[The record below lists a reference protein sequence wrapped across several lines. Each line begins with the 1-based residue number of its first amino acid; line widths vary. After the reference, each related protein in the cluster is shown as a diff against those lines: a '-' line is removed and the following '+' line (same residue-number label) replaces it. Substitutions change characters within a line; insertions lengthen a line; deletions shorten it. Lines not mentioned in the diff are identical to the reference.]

1 MRRPR
6 VFAAATGSYATECGS
21 DQSTGASDWL
31 RPTYLLKMSIP
42 AQLHRLRFS
51 TLAVALGLLALTAPL
66 THADD
71 AIATADI
78 IQFGFEP
85 AALQVA
91 AGTTVTW
98 TNHDAI
104 IHSVTSGAPDAPDG
118 AFDSGFFDQ
127 NGTFSFTFTDSGEYT
142 YFCLRHN
149 FMRGTVSV
157 VPN

>member
-1 MRRPR
+1 M
-6 VFAAATGSYATECGS
+6 
-21 DQSTGASDWL
+21 STVAVSAGGF
-31 RPTYLLKMSIP
+31 P
-42 AQLHRLRFS
+42 
-51 TLAVALGLLALTAPL
+51 LAGEGLLAVGVA
-66 THADD
+66 
-71 AIATADI
+71 
-78 IQFGFEP
+78 

-104 IHSVTSGAPDAPDG
+104 IHSVTSGSPDAPDG

-127 NGTFSFTFTDSGEYT
+127 AGTFSFTFTDSGDYT
-142 YFCLRHN
+142 YFCMRHN

>member
-6 VFAAATGSYATECGS
+6 VFAAATRSYASECGS
-21 DQSTGASDWL
+21 DQSPDASDWL
-31 RPTYLLKMSIP
+31 RPTYLLNMSIS
-42 AQLHRLRFS
+42 AQMHRVRFY
-51 TLAVALGLLALTAPL
+51 TLAAALGLFALTAPP

-71 AIATADI
+71 ATTADI

-104 IHSVTSGAPDAPDG
+104 IHSVTSGSPDAPEG

-127 NGTFSFTFTDSGEYT
+127 DGTFSFTFTDSGDYT
-142 YFCLRHN
+142 YFCMRHN